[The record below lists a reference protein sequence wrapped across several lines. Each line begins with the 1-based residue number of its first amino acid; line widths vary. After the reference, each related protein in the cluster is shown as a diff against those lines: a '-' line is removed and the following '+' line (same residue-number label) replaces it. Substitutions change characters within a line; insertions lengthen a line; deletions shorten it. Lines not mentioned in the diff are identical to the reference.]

1 MLTPEEEKFFLY
13 WQEQRQ
19 HKKAFLRKFSI
30 ALPVLSLLAVLFF
43 INFLSGWY
51 EKADNELRRNSS
63 LIIVIL
69 VAVVA
74 VIVFVT
80 IFSAR
85 HKWEQNEAAFEELK
99 KKRTNNQPNE
109 TAF

>member
-1 MLTPEEEKFFLY
+1 MLTPEEEKFVRY
-13 WQEQRQ
+13 WQEQRL
-19 HKKAFLRKFSI
+19 HKKEFLRKFSI

-51 EKADNELRRNSS
+51 TKADMELRQHSS

-74 VIVFVT
+74 IVVFVV

-85 HKWEQNEAAFEELK
+85 HKWEQNEADYQSLQK
-99 KKRTNNQPNE
+99 KMSDEGR
-109 TAF
+109 